1 MRLCRQVRG
10 RGTRMMV
17 ATVFSARGRRRT
29 RRLARRLRAKGVPME
44 FVATCPKG
52 FESLLA
58 GELHS
63 LGAEGVRP
71 LVGQVSFTGSL
82 ADAYR
87 CCLWS
92 RLASN
97 VTLVLARV
105 GAANADQLYEGLSAI
120 PWEDHVAPGATM
132 AIEARGTNEQ
142 LRNTQ
147 FVALRSKDAVADRLL
162 ARMGARPLVNTDA
175 PDVGIVVR
183 LSRERALVGID
194 LTGEPLFNR
203 GWESAAAGRGRLAPR
218 RPDYAAALLE
228 AGCWFR
234 DVRHGSPVLV
244 DLFPGTGS
252 VAVEAAS
259 QALDRAPGLLRV
271 RWGFSRWAG
280 HDADAWDALA
290 AEAADRATAGAEN
303 SVELLLCDS
312 RPGAEAAARRA
323 LRAAGM
329 DVEPRFLSPGELAAA
344 VGDGS
349 PLLVADLAWPQ
360 PDDLASEAEA
370 LSLFSAGV
378 GAVAGHDGAGVV
390 ALSPDDAADAAA
402 GGEPAEAI
410 DVILGRDEATIRCY
424 DPMSLSAEHPL
435 VQLRGGAGSVPVL
448 VGASDQFAARLTKVA
463 KLRAKW
469 AAREDVSCY
478 RVYDADLPDYA
489 VSIDL
494 YRGSET
500 PGRWLYVSEYA
511 APKDVDAGL
520 ARRRLLDV
528 LAIAPRVLDVDPA
541 NVHVRVRTRARGGSQ
556 YADGGREGRGA
567 ARDGMARDTRPARR
581 RDGRVELPRGAHL
594 VDEGGLTFEVNFSER
609 LDCGLF
615 LDHRETRSL
624 VRELMKR
631 TPGGSFLNL
640 FAYTSTASCYAAD
653 GGAGL
658 TTTVDLSRP
667 SLDWARRNMERNGF
681 VGRNHEFVQADV
693 LQWVADRRH
702 EHRYT
707 WDLVF
712 CDVPTFSNSNRM
724 HASSWDVQRDHAD
737 LIISVSRLLSRG
749 GCAIFSCNLRS
760 FKPDIE
766 TLEKAGV
773 ELVDITART
782 IPEDFSRNPKIHHA
796 YLVTR
801 REDGLTARE
810 LGL

>member
-1 MRLCRQVRG
+1 MVG
-10 RGTRMMV
+10 RRPPREAGTRIMV
-17 ATVFSARGRRRT
+17 AMVFSARRRRWA
-29 RRLARRLRAKGVPME
+29 RQLARRSRAKGVPME

-58 GELHS
+58 GELHA

-71 LVGQVSFTGSL
+71 LVGQVSFTGGL

-132 AIEARGTNEQ
+132 AIEARGTNDQ

-162 ARMGARPLVNTDA
+162 SRRGARPLVNTDA

-203 GWESAAAGRGRLAPR
+203 GWEAPLGRGRLAPR
-218 RPDYAAALLE
+218 RADYAAALLE

-244 DLFPGTGS
+244 DLFSGTGS

-259 QALDRAPGLLRV
+259 QALDRAPGLLRT
-271 RWGFSRWAG
+271 RWGFAHWAG
-280 HDADAWDALA
+280 HDAEAWDALA
-290 AEAADRATAGAEN
+290 TEAADRAAAGAEN
-303 SVELLLCDS
+303 SVELLLCDT

-329 DVEPRFLSPGELAAA
+329 DVEPRFLAAGELAAA

-370 LSLFSAGV
+370 LSLFSAGA
-378 GAVAGHDGAGVV
+378 GAVAGHDGAGMV

-402 GGEPAEAI
+402 GGEPAETIA
-410 DVILGRDEATIRCY
+410 VILGRDDATIRCY
-424 DPMSLSAEHPL
+424 DPMSLSAQHPM
-435 VQLRGGAGSVPVL
+435 VQLRGDAGSVPVL
-448 VGASDQFAARLTKVA
+448 VGASDQFAARLAKVA

-494 YRGSET
+494 YRGSAT

-511 APKDVDAGL
+511 APRDVDAGL

-556 YADGGREGRGA
+556 YADGGREGRGPA
-567 ARDGMARDTRPARR
+567 ARDERPARR

-615 LDHRETRSL
+615 LDHRETRSML
-624 VRELMKR
+624 RELMKR

-640 FAYTSTASCYAAD
+640 FAYTGTASCYAAD
-653 GGAGL
+653 GGAGP

-681 VGRNHEFVQADV
+681 VGRNHEFIQADV

-707 WDLVF
+707 WDLIF

-773 ELVDITART
+773 ELVDITAKT
-782 IPEDFSRNPKIHHA
+782 ISEDFSRNPKIHHA

-801 REDGLTARE
+801 REDGVTARE

>member
-71 LVGQVSFTGSL
+71 LVGQVSFAGSL

-120 PWEDHVAPGATM
+120 PWEDHVSPGATM

-448 VGASDQFAARLTKVA
+448 VGASDQFAARLAKVA

-556 YADGGREGRGA
+556 YADGGREGRA
-567 ARDGMARDTRPARR
+567 ATRDGMARDTRLGRR
-581 RDGRVELPRGAHL
+581 RDGHVELPRGAHL

-615 LDHRETRSL
+615 LDHRETRAM

-640 FAYTSTASCYAAD
+640 FAYTGTASCYASD

-681 VGRNHEFVQADV
+681 VGRNHEFIQADV

-724 HASSWDVQRDHAD
+724 HTSSWDVQRDHAD

-773 ELVDITART
+773 ELADITART

-801 REDGLTARE
+801 REDGITARE

>member
-71 LVGQVSFTGSL
+71 LVGQVSFAGSL

-162 ARMGARPLVNTDA
+162 SRRGARPLVNTDA

-203 GWESAAAGRGRLAPR
+203 SWESAAAGRGRLAPR
-218 RPDYAAALLE
+218 RADYAAALLE

-244 DLFPGTGS
+244 NLFPGTGS

-290 AEAADRATAGAEN
+290 AEAADRAKAGVEN

-511 APKDVDAGL
+511 APKDVNAGL

-556 YADGGREGRGA
+556 YADGGREGRA
-567 ARDGMARDTRPARR
+567 ATRDGMARDTRLGRR
-581 RDGRVELPRGAHL
+581 RDGHVELPRGAHL

-615 LDHRETRSL
+615 LDHRETRAM

-640 FAYTSTASCYAAD
+640 FAYTGTASCYASD

>member
-290 AEAADRATAGAEN
+290 AEAADRAAAGAEN

-360 PDDLASEAEA
+360 PDDLASGAEA

-494 YRGSET
+494 YRGSAT

-667 SLDWARRNMERNGF
+667 SLDWARRNMERRRAA
-681 VGRNHEFVQADV
+681 VGGRPPTRAPLHLGPRLLRRAHV
-693 LQWVADRRH
+693 LQLQPHARQLLGRAARPRRPH
-702 EHRYT
+702 HLRLQAALARRLRDLLVQPAELQARHR
-707 WDLVF
+707 DA
-712 CDVPTFSNSNRM
+712 REG
-724 HASSWDVQRDHAD
+724 R
-737 LIISVSRLLSRG
+737 RG
-749 GCAIFSCNLRS
+749 ACG
-760 FKPDIE
+760 
-766 TLEKAGV
+766 
-773 ELVDITART
+773 
-782 IPEDFSRNPKIHHA
+782 HH
-796 YLVTR
+796 
-801 REDGLTARE
+801 REDHPRGLLAQPQDPPRVP
-810 LGL
+810 GDA

>member
-71 LVGQVSFTGSL
+71 LVGQVSFAGSL

-162 ARMGARPLVNTDA
+162 SRRGARPLVNTDA

-203 GWESAAAGRGRLAPR
+203 SWESAAAGRGRLAPR
-218 RPDYAAALLE
+218 RADYAAALLE

-244 DLFPGTGS
+244 NLFPGTGS

-271 RWGFSRWAG
+271 R
-280 HDADAWDALA
+280 
-290 AEAADRATAGAEN
+290 EN

-494 YRGSET
+494 YRGSAT

-615 LDHRETRSL
+615 LDHRETRAM

-640 FAYTSTASCYAAD
+640 FAYTGTASCYASD

-681 VGRNHEFVQADV
+681 VGRNHEFVQADA

-724 HASSWDVQRDHAD
+724 HTSSWDVQRDHAD

-773 ELVDITART
+773 ELADITART

-801 REDGLTARE
+801 REDGITARE

>member
-71 LVGQVSFTGSL
+71 LVGQVSFAGSL

-162 ARMGARPLVNTDA
+162 SRRGARPLVNTDA

-244 DLFPGTGS
+244 NLFPGTGS

-494 YRGSET
+494 YRGSAT

-511 APKDVDAGL
+511 APKDVNAGL

-556 YADGGREGRGA
+556 YADGGREGRA
-567 ARDGMARDTRPARR
+567 ATRDGMARDTRLGRR
-581 RDGRVELPRGAHL
+581 RDGHVELPRGAHL

-615 LDHRETRSL
+615 LDHRETRAM

-640 FAYTSTASCYAAD
+640 FAYTGTASCYASD

-681 VGRNHEFVQADV
+681 VGRNHEFVQADA

-773 ELVDITART
+773 ELVDITAKT

-810 LGL
+810 LGI

>member
-1 MRLCRQVRG
+1 
-10 RGTRMMV
+10 
-17 ATVFSARGRRRT
+17 
-29 RRLARRLRAKGVPME
+29 ME

-52 FESLLA
+52 FEPLLA
-58 GELHS
+58 GELRA

-71 LVGQVSFTGSL
+71 LVGQVSFAGSL

-97 VTLVLARV
+97 VTLVLARI
-105 GAANADQLYEGLSAI
+105 AAADADQLYAGLAAI
-120 PWEDHVAPGATM
+120 PWEEHVAPGATM
-132 AIEARGTNEQ
+132 AVEARGTNDR

-162 ARMGARPLVNTDA
+162 ARRGARPPVNTDV

-183 LSRERALVGID
+183 LSRERATVGID
-194 LTGEPLFNR
+194 LTGEPLFHR
-203 GWESAAAGRGRLAPR
+203 GWEAAPTGLGCLAPR
-218 RPDYAAALLE
+218 RADYAAALLE

-244 DLFPGTGS
+244 NLFCGTGG
-252 VAVEAAS
+252 VAVEAAG

-280 HDADAWDALA
+280 HDAEAWDALA
-290 AEAADRATAGAEN
+290 AEAADRAAAGAKN
-303 SVELLLCDS
+303 DVGLLLCDT
-312 RPGAEAAARRA
+312 RPGAEAATRRA
-323 LRAAGM
+323 LRAAGV
-329 DVEPRFLSPGELAAA
+329 DADPRFVGAGELASA
-344 VGDGS
+344 VGGGA
-349 PLLVADLAWPQ
+349 PLVVADLAWPR
-360 PDDLASEAEA
+360 PGDLAGEAEA

-378 GAVAGHDGAGVV
+378 GAVAGHDGAGIA

-402 GGEPAEAI
+402 GGGPAEAI
-410 DVILGRDEATIRCY
+410 GVILGRDDATIRCY

-435 VQLRGGAGSVPVL
+435 VRLRGDAGSVPVL
-448 VGASDQFAARLTKVA
+448 VGASDQFAARLAKVA
-463 KLRAKW
+463 RLRARW

-494 YRGSET
+494 YRGSAT

-511 APKDVDAGL
+511 APRDVDAGL

-528 LAIAPRVLDVDPA
+528 LAIAPRVLDVSPDD
-541 NVHVRVRTRARGGSQ
+541 VHVRVRTRARGGSQ
-556 YADGGREGRGA
+556 YADGGREGRGVS
-567 ARDGMARDTRPARR
+567 ARDERGERGASGRR
-581 RDGRVELPRGAHL
+581 GGRVELPRGARL

-615 LDHRETRSL
+615 LDHRETRSM

-631 TPGGSFLNL
+631 APGGSFLNL
-640 FAYTSTASCYAAD
+640 FAYTGTASCYAAD

-658 TTTVDLSRP
+658 TTTVDLSKP

-681 VGRNHEFVQADV
+681 VGRSHEFVQADV

-724 HASSWDVQRDHAD
+724 RASSWDVQRDHAD

-760 FKPDIE
+760 FKPDVE

-773 ELVDITART
+773 GLTDITAKT

-796 YLVTR
+796 YLVAR
-801 REDGLTARE
+801 REDGITPKE
-810 LGL
+810 LGI

>member
-424 DPMSLSAEHPL
+424 DPMSLSTEHPL
-435 VQLRGGAGSVPVL
+435 VELRGNAGSVPVL
-448 VGASDQFAARLTKVA
+448 VGASDQFAARLAKVA

-469 AAREDVSCY
+469 AARVAE
-478 RVYDADLPDYA
+478 L
-489 VSIDL
+489 
-494 YRGSET
+494 E
-500 PGRWLYVSEYA
+500 
-511 APKDVDAGL
+511 
-520 ARRRLLDV
+520 AR
-528 LAIAPRVLDVDPA
+528 I
-541 NVHVRVRTRARGGSQ
+541 
-556 YADGGREGRGA
+556 
-567 ARDGMARDTRPARR
+567 
-581 RDGRVELPRGAHL
+581 
-594 VDEGGLTFEVNFSER
+594 
-609 LDCGLF
+609 
-615 LDHRETRSL
+615 
-624 VRELMKR
+624 
-631 TPGGSFLNL
+631 
-640 FAYTSTASCYAAD
+640 
-653 GGAGL
+653 GGA
-658 TTTVDLSRP
+658 S
-667 SLDWARRNMERNGF
+667 
-681 VGRNHEFVQADV
+681 
-693 LQWVADRRH
+693 
-702 EHRYT
+702 
-707 WDLVF
+707 
-712 CDVPTFSNSNRM
+712 
-724 HASSWDVQRDHAD
+724 
-737 LIISVSRLLSRG
+737 
-749 GCAIFSCNLRS
+749 
-760 FKPDIE
+760 
-766 TLEKAGV
+766 
-773 ELVDITART
+773 
-782 IPEDFSRNPKIHHA
+782 
-796 YLVTR
+796 
-801 REDGLTARE
+801 
-810 LGL
+810 

>member
-71 LVGQVSFTGSL
+71 LVGQVSFAGSL

-120 PWEDHVAPGATM
+120 PWEDHVSPGATM

-162 ARMGARPLVNTDA
+162 SRRGARPLVNTDA

-218 RPDYAAALLE
+218 RADYAAALLE

-244 DLFPGTGS
+244 NLFPGTGS

-290 AEAADRATAGAEN
+290 AEAADRAEAGVEN

-323 LRAAGM
+323 LRAADM
-329 DVEPRFLSPGELAAA
+329 DVEPRFLSPGELAAT

-370 LSLFSAGV
+370 LSLFSAGI
-378 GAVAGHDGAGVV
+378 GAVARHDGAGVV
-390 ALSPDDAADAAA
+390 ALSPDDAANAAA
-402 GGEPAEAI
+402 GGGPVEAI

-424 DPMSLSAEHPL
+424 DPMSLSTEHPL
-435 VQLRGGAGSVPVL
+435 VELRGNAGSVPVL
-448 VGASDQFAARLTKVA
+448 VGASDQFAARLAKVA

-556 YADGGREGRGA
+556 YADGGREGRA
-567 ARDGMARDTRPARR
+567 ATRDGMARDTRLGRR
-581 RDGRVELPRGAHL
+581 RDGHVELPRGAHL

-615 LDHRETRSL
+615 LDHRETRAM

-640 FAYTSTASCYAAD
+640 FAYTGTASCYASD

-681 VGRNHEFVQADV
+681 VGRNHEFIQADV

-724 HASSWDVQRDHAD
+724 HTSSWDVQRDHAD

-773 ELVDITART
+773 ELADITART

-801 REDGLTARE
+801 REDGITARE